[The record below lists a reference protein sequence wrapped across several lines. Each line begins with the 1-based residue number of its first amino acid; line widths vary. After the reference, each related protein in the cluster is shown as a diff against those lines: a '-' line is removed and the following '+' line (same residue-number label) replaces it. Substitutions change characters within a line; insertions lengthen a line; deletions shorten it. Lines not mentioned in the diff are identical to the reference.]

1 MQFFGAILTAFFAQ
15 NLILQGHD
23 LRDGVHLGNR
33 HYPHRFYFL
42 ILYVVE
48 SLIISAIGIL
58 ISRFGKGREI
68 LTYLSFFIYRLAA
81 AFLTGI
87 FTLIFKKFV
96 PQLERD
102 RHEDWIERSCR
113 TALIAVGA
121 VYKDDP
127 YVNDLAKSSM
137 TLGGICMGASVPF
150 LIAALLPT
158 KTKVNFTG
166 LYNIYIYDTETKSL
180 IRKEAVSVN
189 CEETFK
195 GSYTYDESSKEIV
208 RDYVSQ
214 NVYNALLKKYDE
226 LSTWLEKR

>member
-1 MQFFGAILTAFFAQ
+1 MKNTRLRLRARQSFQSVRIRLLTARKRSLPLQTQHQLPVTKKAYVSFVEVAESKL
-15 NLILQGHD
+15 NYKDNKGSKNILA
-23 LRDGVHLGNR
+23 GVGGGLVGGGA
-33 HYPHRFYFL
+33 P
-42 ILYVVE
+42 
-48 SLIISAIGIL
+48 
-58 ISRFGKGREI
+58 
-68 LTYLSFFIYRLAA
+68 
-81 AFLTGI
+81 
-87 FTLIFKKFV
+87 
-96 PQLERD
+96 
-102 RHEDWIERSCR
+102 
-113 TALIAVGA
+113 LIAVGA

-127 YVNDLAKSSM
+127 YVNDLAKSYM
-137 TLGGICMGASVPF
+137 TWGGICMGASVPF